1 MTKRAKRADRPNPR
15 AERNTNRNNQS
26 TPGYDVQELERFVPR
41 KRRVDLIPRSLT
53 QEKYIKALEDEEQ
66 YIVFATGPAGS
77 GKTLLATMYAIKAL
91 KEGLVDKIIITRP
104 AVSVDEDHGFLPGT
118 LIEKMAPWVIPIM
131 DVFKEYYSPKQ
142 IEKMIED
149 EMIEIAP
156 LAYMRGRTLK
166 NAVVLFDECQN
177 STPNQMKMV
186 LTRIGEN
193 SKMIITGDI
202 NQHDRGFEKNGL
214 KDFIARFANKKSD
227 HISVLEFD
235 NSDVE
240 RHPII
245 EEILELYDDGEEVID
260 EKAARFQR
268 AFDRLSK

>member
-1 MTKRAKRADRPNPR
+1 VTKRAKRADKPNPR
-15 AERNTNRNNQS
+15 ADRTYNRN
-26 TPGYDVQELERFVPR
+26 PGYDAPQDGERFAPK

-53 QEKYIKALEDEEQ
+53 QEKYIKALEDEDQ

-77 GKTLLATMYAIKAL
+77 GKTLLATLYAIKAL

-131 DVFKEYYSPKQ
+131 DVFKEFYHPKQ
-142 IEKMIED
+142 IEKMMED
-149 EMIEIAP
+149 EQIEIAP

-193 SKMIITGDI
+193 TKMIITGDI

-214 KDFIARFANKKSD
+214 KDFITRFADKKSNN
-227 HISVLEFD
+227 ISVLEFD
-235 NSDVE
+235 AGDVE

-245 EEILELYDDGEEVID
+245 EEILDLYEDVKD
-260 EKAARFQR
+260 
-268 AFDRLSK
+268 